1 MSEGVRVN
9 VRQIVF
15 FAEFVQPVGDAVRVH
30 RRAVVLGEQKSCIL
44 PDVCMTDFLP
54 KLIGTVFFQ
63 NSDGFRGQADS
74 PGLTGLGWSDISA
87 LFLCVQKR
95 LPDHHNAF
103 VQVNAVPLQSHQF
116 STAAAG
122 IDENVGHCFP
132 LDRSLFQ
139 CFDNV
144 GNLLRLEVVRLML
157 RHFGRRGF
165 RGGIVR
171 DKHFLIR
178 LRQNHGDQA
187 VVLQNGFVGQRFLS
201 IGHGKQFRDGIPQ
214 CLCNS
219 FGGFQFH
226 CIPVQNGIQCGMGN
240 ARFSGDNML
249 WLAQC
254 FHFFLQHLL
263 RHSDGAEIPDAVFR
277 QRFVKIIQMLRTNLC
292 QLQMPDGVVDPWEHR
307 PIPLDRGW
315 RETVALLQIQHIVC
329 IIAEAF
335 DLVDLVACLNGF
347 LKFESCRHR
356 LPFQLLFTHVGTGWF
371 PYDPLANLLPL
382 PIQTAGNIQSVV
394 Q

>member
-1 MSEGVRVN
+1 MSKLSGCVHKIHTVGNHHGSCGMSEGVRVN
-9 VRQIVF
+9 VRQIIF

-30 RRAVVLGEQKSCIL
+30 GRAVVLGKQKSRIL
-44 PDVCMTDFLP
+44 PDVGVTDFLP

-171 DKHFLIR
+171 DKHFLMENANICDFMWGYVEGAKSVNSAGTVAISFTGDWYDSAKAKELTLTQAGMGADVVFPASGPSQQGAYEGAAEAGIYSIGVDVDREALYAESNPEWAEHVLTSALKCVDVAVERAIR
-178 LRQNHGDQA
+178 LFAAGELEMGQEALGIAEGGVDLCMDGNYSD
-187 VVLQNGFVGQRFLS
+187 VVPADVQKVIDDAKAAITNGEVTVGTA
-201 IGHGKQFRDGIPQ
+201 IGASADEI
-214 CLCNS
+214 
-219 FGGFQFH
+219 
-226 CIPVQNGIQCGMGN
+226 
-240 ARFSGDNML
+240 
-249 WLAQC
+249 
-254 FHFFLQHLL
+254 
-263 RHSDGAEIPDAVFR
+263 AEIKAWAG
-277 QRFVKIIQMLRTNLC
+277 RT
-292 QLQMPDGVVDPWEHR
+292 E
-307 PIPLDRGW
+307 
-315 RETVALLQIQHIVC
+315 
-329 IIAEAF
+329 
-335 DLVDLVACLNGF
+335 
-347 LKFESCRHR
+347 
-356 LPFQLLFTHVGTGWF
+356 
-371 PYDPLANLLPL
+371 
-382 PIQTAGNIQSVV
+382 
-394 Q
+394 